1 MLRNIEVYMKNTIN
15 GALQASVPSTISANS
30 LRANML
36 ENDKMFLKQLDNV
49 CQELS
54 KKLADRMMA
63 LLIKIDSVYT
73 ADEKAFVRSE
83 NSAILLADNVSAADR
98 LLHFTRQQCIDT
110 IIMCINSHLCEYDV
124 RKRRQQLLNDQTVLA
139 HFIQA
144 VKSKINYVEGQLK
157 RVADTIKQQE
167 VKKRLTT
174 GKREISFYDIFA
186 SKYPIK
192 KKLWITLREFLIT
205 ARRVLAN
212 NHTLI
217 N

>member
-1 MLRNIEVYMKNTIN
+1 MLKNVEVYLRNTIN

-30 LRANML
+30 LHINML
-36 ENDKMFLKQLDNV
+36 ENDQKFLKQLDNV
-49 CQELS
+49 CQDLN

-83 NSAILLADNVSAADR
+83 NRAILLAENVSAADR

-124 RKRRQQLLNDQTVLA
+124 KKRRQQLLNDQTTLA

-144 VKSKINYVEGQLK
+144 VKSKVNYVDGQLK
-157 RVADTIKQQE
+157 RVADTIKLQE

-174 GKREISFYDIFA
+174 GNRENYFLDLPV
-186 SKYPIK
+186 SK
-192 KKLWITLREFLIT
+192 
-205 ARRVLAN
+205 
-212 NHTLI
+212 
-217 N
+217 